1 MIELNE
7 PASSAPARSRYDF
20 SAFIVP
26 VALAACALVS
36 AWLYYWAR
44 DLHRFTQWVTAYISL
59 FIGQFAIYLIACY
72 MIFRRRDPPSPRIR
86 FIIIVIIV
94 FFAVFFR
101 AELVG
106 ERPYL
111 STDIYRYLW
120 DGKVQA
126 AGINPYLYV
135 PNAEE
140 LKSLRDDKVFPLIN
154 RGDYEPTPYPPA
166 AQAIFFVVHKISPM
180 SVTAFKSTMSLF
192 DLITML
198 AVMLTLMRLRIDMAR
213 VILFAWHPLLIFES
227 AHTGH
232 IEAPFIAFLALAL
245 LAWTYRRPALAGAA
259 VALAAMVKLYPM
271 LLLPVFFFSAE
282 GEEKNSPF
290 LLRLR
295 RAIFSKPNLW
305 LVAAFV
311 ATIVISYLP
320 YLGIGMRV
328 FHSLPGEVREEGFIE
343 SGERYFLLSLAR
355 VIAPV
360 PTSVFLLLAASAL
373 IGFGFWLIAEVK
385 RDATD
390 TARGAVA
397 LIGLYILITSPRYHW
412 YYAWIL
418 PFLCF
423 APRLGWI
430 YLSGAAVL
438 LYILWY
444 IPNVY
449 PEMPLW
455 LGAALYAPTLL
466 LLAWGWRKE
475 KRAKGSG
482 ALSSTQY

>member
-7 PASSAPARSRYDF
+7 PASSAPARSRHNF
-20 SAFIVP
+20 SAFTTP
-26 VALAACALVS
+26 LALLACALLS

-59 FIGQFAIYLIACY
+59 FIGQFAVYLIACY
-72 MIFRRRDPPSPRIR
+72 MVFRRRDTSPRAG
-86 FIIIVIIV
+86 FITLVIIV
-94 FFAVFFR
+94 FSAAFFR
-101 AELVG
+101 AELVAQ
-106 ERPYL
+106 RPYL

-140 LKSLRDDKVFPLIN
+140 LKSLRDDKIFPLIN
-154 RGDYEPTPYPPA
+154 RADYEPTPYPPA

-180 SVTAFKSTMSLF
+180 NVTAFKSAMSLF
-192 DLITML
+192 DLITVL
-198 AVMLTLMRLRIDMAR
+198 AVMLTLARLGIDMAR

-232 IEAPFIAFLALAL
+232 IESPFIAFLALAL
-245 LAWTYRRPALAGAA
+245 MAWAYRRPALAGAA

-271 LLLPVFFFSAE
+271 LVLPVFFFSAE
-282 GEEKNSPF
+282 GEEKNSSF

-305 LVAAFV
+305 VVAAFV
-311 ATIVISYLP
+311 ATVVVSYLP
-320 YLGIGMRV
+320 YFGIGMGV

-343 SGERYFLLSLAR
+343 SGERYYLLSLVRA
-355 VIAPV
+355 VAPV
-360 PTSVFLLLAASAL
+360 PTSVFLLLAALALLSAGL
-373 IGFGFWLIAEVK
+373 WLIVKVK
-385 RDATD
+385 R
-390 TARGAVA
+390 TAADVASGAVS

-423 APRLGWI
+423 APRAGWI

-455 LGAALYAPTLL
+455 LGAALYVPTLS
-466 LLAWGWRKE
+466 LLAWSWWKE
-475 KRAKGSG
+475 RSAKEPD
-482 ALSSTQY
+482 AIV